1 MSVNRRGE
9 ARPTFR
15 SPSAG
20 IQRIEVH
27 KNLTQQRVIDAEE
40 SLNLP
45 RPFPSSTTTFES
57 NFFQESDGRGQAMAN
72 TQSSA
77 SSQHG
82 FEEYGQEIA
91 AEGDPFFRQIGN
103 INFQKPIANLGPN
116 FVAPVQHAMQ
126 ASASNLN
133 PSATKSSSIV
143 STFTSHSQEDNTHYS
158 EEKETRLCCSHHA
171 CNKSFTRK
179 DHLKRHVDTVH
190 GTLKI
195 CCSFCQLHFR
205 DKSDLKR
212 HCQNAHGKKEFRCDT
227 PGCGKMFKSSD
238 SLQSHKASVHK
249 EGNIFQCEVV
259 GCGKAFSHKHLLD
272 GHKVCH
278 TATKNAQCMHC
289 SKEFAYKHNMIRH
302 QNRCAGNFK
311 INSAT
316 DASKEFTCQSPGCDA
331 CYSDARSLSRHTEAK
346 HGEMRRRHV
355 CKNCKRLFSYSS
367 SLSRHTIGCKTQ
379 AS

>member
-27 KNLTQQRVIDAEE
+27 KNLPQQRVIDADE

-126 ASASNLN
+126 ALASNLN
-133 PSATKSSSIV
+133 PSATESSSIV

-227 PGCGKMFKSSD
+227 PGCGSSQITLVSPRMFGSCQ
-238 SLQSHKASVHK
+238 LQYNIN
-249 EGNIFQCEVV
+249 GNYHGNYINN
-259 GCGKAFSHKHLLD
+259 
-272 GHKVCH
+272 
-278 TATKNAQCMHC
+278 T
-289 SKEFAYKHNMIRH
+289 
-302 QNRCAGNFK
+302 NRF
-311 INSAT
+311 I
-316 DASKEFTCQSPGCDA
+316 
-331 CYSDARSLSRHTEAK
+331 
-346 HGEMRRRHV
+346 
-355 CKNCKRLFSYSS
+355 
-367 SLSRHTIGCKTQ
+367 
-379 AS
+379 